1 MFTHLVNMR
10 ESTRNLLDPD
20 PMPFGMVEWVIQRP
34 PRPGMTDQ
42 QVIAEEARKRMGVG
56 VDAAVGCLT
65 VEDAIRVKLQEF
77 IERLARDRW
86 LAIASGEDD
95 RVNVSERLEKETG
108 GLILADREAW
118 VRSTIIEAHQRF
130 VSERGTPGGSP
141 AKADDDE
148 DEKEK
153 EKEDDGEGLQ
163 THPVL
168 DISESEGDDDED
180 DDDEDDDDD
189 DDDNASLPSLVDSD
203 EESSG
208 DSGPLPDQHRRFG

>member
-1 MFTHLVNMR
+1 MKARVARLARWRVARARLPLVFDGMETIRCNTGATDTMFTHLVNMR
-10 ESTRNLLDPD
+10 KSTRNLLDPD
-20 PMPFGMVEWVIQRP
+20 PMPFGLVEWVIQRP

-56 VDAAVGCLT
+56 VDAAVGVVT
-65 VEDAIRVKLQEF
+65 VEDAIRGKLQEF
-77 IERLARDRW
+77 IERLARDCW

-95 RVNVSERLEKETG
+95 RVNVSERLEKET

-130 VSERGTPGGSP
+130 VSERGTPGASP

-153 EKEDDGEGLQ
+153 EKEDDGRR
-163 THPVL
+163 
-168 DISESEGDDDED
+168 
-180 DDDEDDDDD
+180 
-189 DDDNASLPSLVDSD
+189 ASDPSRV
-203 EESSG
+203 G
-208 DSGPLPDQHRRFG
+208 HVRVRG